1 MKSLQPIAPPT
12 RKEQFTL
19 RLMIT
24 LGLISMY
31 FFLRSMFSVPLR
43 GYAPLYWMLMAT
55 FIFTCLK
62 ILHEWLHYLFI
73 TLPKTPE
80 KTKTY
85 TVDIFTTFC
94 AGEPYEMIKETLT
107 AIQHITYPHQTYL
120 CDEADDPY
128 VKELCREL
136 GVNHITRINKI
147 NAKAGNINNALKLS
161 SGELCVVLDPDH
173 VPFPE
178 FLDPI
183 VSHFNNPEIGFVQ
196 IVQAYKNNEE
206 NLIAKGAAQQTYQFY
221 GPMMMTM
228 NKYGTVLAIGANC
241 TFRRAALESI
251 GGHAAGLAED
261 MHTAMRLHSMGWK
274 SVYVPTI
281 LARGLVPSTLSAYY
295 KQQLKWSRGV
305 FDLLFH
311 AYPKLF
317 KGFTW
322 QQKIHYGVLPI
333 HYLSGVMYLITF
345 LIPVLSLFFD
355 VSPVRMNIAHF
366 GLTAL
371 PFIMSTLM
379 IRHFVQWWVMEDEE
393 RGFHVVGGLLMIGT
407 WWIFILGLVY
417 TIIGKKVPYVPTPK
431 DGNETNN
438 WPLNIPNLFILTL
451 SLVAI
456 IYGLNFDWS
465 PYTIIMACFAGL
477 NSLIMCFNVVA
488 SRQQDFRKLKA
499 RHPSVNAFM
508 EGIKELKIRF
518 WLIRRRLYAGVRSA
532 ALIITVILCC
542 AVLYFAKVST
552 EKKPDVPVLDHKKDL
567 FLAGVFSP
575 VGFDGISSV
584 NKAKEYQRAYDRR
597 FDIISVYIPWGDQ
610 RQCYIPEK
618 TVDSIYSNGSVPMI
632 TWEPWQ
638 NLFDNNKSGADKK
651 VFKRIVEGS
660 YDQYLQ
666 RFCNQIITLNKPVY
680 IRFAHE
686 MDNPFY
692 PWSKTGNNTGEE
704 FKAAW
709 KYVYN
714 FFLDQAAYNVIWVW
728 NPWKAETLEDYFPG
742 EQYVD
747 WIGVTNLNYGSSASS
762 QKSMSME
769 ALYKPFHQSPVFRSG
784 LPVML
789 AEMGSLAAVGK
800 QNEWFHAAFQA
811 KRKFPEIKGYIFF
824 NSVYDKNVP
833 GAGMGT
839 VLDWN
844 VRDQGNLR
852 KLLIKPPG
860 SAAVDKEG
868 VAIPDL
874 LALKFG
880 RPRSIAGLPAVKM
893 FFKGTRGINYN
904 RAQDWKKNYQTVT
917 MRDMIADFD
926 QMKKAGVNS
935 IKRYGPDIYDR
946 NILKIA
952 GKMNIQVHYG
962 YWISDELDFAGD
974 QQQLEKLKRKILN
987 SVNHLKDEKNIHSWN
1002 IGNAVYQKLSLYYY
1016 KPELLYQQ
1024 DAYILWLKNLVA
1036 AIKKADPGRPVT
1048 IDIEVS
1054 ENLSATVDR
1063 LRKSIPQI
1071 DAYGFVADSTIR
1083 EDELIHLI
1091 TKLEVPYFY
1100 SDVDVPVYQRLQDPR
1115 AGVFIANWQ
1124 DEDKVDQIR
1133 FNGIKD
1139 HFGREKNSFLQL
1151 AHRWGKGP
1159 LPAPVP
1165 PIKILKPALATNEG
1179 EQLSYHALIKRGDK
1193 WIFAYNWQNGSKFEW
1208 RLAKVDR
1215 FGHPVSIKTV
1225 ADGASLKLTIPNH
1238 PNDYR
1243 LYLYVI
1249 KDDKIL
1255 NVIESELNTPL
1266 SFAGKY

>member
-1 MKSLQPIAPPT
+1 MKSLQPMAPPT

-24 LGLISMY
+24 LGLISMF
-31 FFLRSMFSVPLR
+31 FFLKSMFSVPLR
-43 GYAPLYWMLMAT
+43 GYTPLYWMLITT

-94 AGEPYEMIKETLT
+94 AGEPYGMIKDTLT
-107 AIQHITYPHQTYL
+107 AIQRISYPHQTYL
-120 CDEADDPY
+120 CDEADDAY
-128 VKELCREL
+128 LKELCREL
-136 GVNHITRINKI
+136 GVNHVTRVDKI
-147 NAKAGNINNALKLS
+147 DAKAGNINNALKHS

-173 VPFPE
+173 VPLPE

-183 VSHFNNPEIGFVQ
+183 VSHFNDPKVGFVQ

-241 TFRRAALESI
+241 TFRRSALESI

-261 MHTAMRLHSMGWK
+261 MHTAMKLHSKGWK
-274 SVYVPTI
+274 SVYVPRI

-305 FDLLFH
+305 FDLLLH
-311 AYPKLF
+311 AYPRLF
-317 KGFTW
+317 KGFSW

-345 LIPVLSLFFD
+345 LIPVCSLFFD
-355 VSPVRMNIAHF
+355 LSPMRMDIGHF
-366 GLTAL
+366 GLTIL
-371 PFIMSTLM
+371 PFIISTLM
-379 IRHFVQWWVMEDEE
+379 IRHFVQWWVTEDEE
-393 RGFHVVGGLLMIGT
+393 RGFHIVGGLLMIGT

-431 DGNETNN
+431 DGNEANN
-438 WPLNIPNLFILTL
+438 WPLNIPNLFILIL
-451 SLVAI
+451 SVAAI
-456 IYGLNFDWS
+456 IYGLYFDWS

-477 NSLIMCFNVVA
+477 NSLIMCFNILA
-488 SRQQDFRKLKA
+488 SRQQEFRKLKA
-499 RHPSVNAFM
+499 RYPSVNGFM
-508 EGIKELKIRF
+508 AGIKELKVRF
-518 WLIRRRLYAGVRSA
+518 WLIRRRLYTGIRSA
-532 ALIITVILCC
+532 ALMITIILCC
-542 AVLYFAKVST
+542 SVLYFAKVST
-552 EKKPDVPVLDHKKDL
+552 DKKPDVPVLDHKKDL
-567 FLAGVFSP
+567 FLAGIFSP
-575 VGFDGISSV
+575 ANFDGISSV
-584 NKAKEYQRAYDRR
+584 NKAKEYQRAYGRH
-597 FDIISVYIPWGDQ
+597 FDIISVYVPWGDK

-618 TVDSIYSNGSVPMI
+618 TIDSIYSNGSVPMI

-638 NLFDNNKSGADKK
+638 NLFNDNKSGTDKK
-651 VFKRIVEGS
+651 VFKKIAEGS

-666 RFCNQIITLNKPVY
+666 RFCNQIIALNKPVY

-692 PWSKTGNNTGEE
+692 PWSQTGNNTDEE

-714 FFLDQAAYNVIWVW
+714 FFLNNAAYNVIWVW
-728 NPWKAETLEDYFPG
+728 NPWKAEAVEDYFPG
-742 EQYVD
+742 AQYVD
-747 WIGVTNLNYGSSASS
+747 WIGVTNLNYGS
-762 QKSMSME
+762 QKSTQKWMSME
-769 ALYKPFHQSPVFRSG
+769 ALYKPFHQNAVFRSG
-784 LPVML
+784 IPVML
-789 AEMGSLAAVGK
+789 AEMGSLAAAGRQK
-800 QNEWFHAAFQA
+800 EWFDAAFRA
-811 KRKFPEIKGYIFF
+811 KRKFPEIKGCIFF

-833 GAGMGT
+833 DGGMGT

-844 VRDQGNLR
+844 VKDLGNLR
-852 KLLIKPPG
+852 KLLKQQ
-860 SAAVDKEG
+860 SSVTVNKEG
-868 VAIPDL
+868 AAIPDL
-874 LALKFG
+874 LMSKLDRPGAVAL
-880 RPRSIAGLPAVKM
+880 SSAVQI
-893 FFKGTRGINYN
+893 FFKGSRGINYN

-926 QMKKAGVNS
+926 EMKKAGVNS

-946 NILKIA
+946 NILKTA
-952 GKMNIQVHYG
+952 EKTDIQVHYG
-962 YWISDELDFAGD
+962 YWISDELDFAHD
-974 QQQLEKLKRKILN
+974 KQQLEKLKRKILN
-987 SVNHLKDEKNIHSWN
+987 SVDDLKDEKNIRSWN
-1002 IGNAVYQKLSLYYY
+1002 IGNAVLQKLSLYYY

-1036 AIKKADPGRPVT
+1036 AIKKADPDRSVT
-1048 IDIEVS
+1048 VDVEVS
-1054 ENLSATVDR
+1054 ENLAVTIER
-1063 LRKSIPQI
+1063 LKRSIPQI
-1071 DAYGFVADSTIR
+1071 DAYGFVADSTVRI
-1083 EDELIHLI
+1083 DKSMHMIS
-1091 TKLEVPYFY
+1091 KLKVPYFY
-1100 SDVDVPVYQRLQDPR
+1100 SDVDVPVYQQFKDLK

-1124 DEDKVDQIR
+1124 DESKVDQIR
-1133 FNGIKD
+1133 LNGVKD
-1139 HFGREKNSFLQL
+1139 YYGRQKYSFLQL
-1151 AHRWGKGP
+1151 AHIWGNRP
-1159 LPAPVP
+1159 LPARVP
-1165 PIKILKPALATNEG
+1165 QIKILKPAMATNEG
-1179 EQLSYHALIKRGDK
+1179 EQLSYHALIKKDNK
-1193 WIFAYNWQNGSKFEW
+1193 WIFADAWQNGLKFEW

-1215 FGHPVSIKTV
+1215 FEHPVSIKII
-1225 ADGASLKLTIPNH
+1225 ADGASIKLTIPNH
-1238 PNDYR
+1238 PADYR

-1249 KDDKIL
+1249 KDNKIFD
-1255 NVIESELNTPL
+1255 VIESELNTPL